1 MDQDV
6 TIQQDDYNPQDWEN
20 PPTLLDLKQD
30 LTDSS
35 SAHESQVS
43 RIERWLD
50 NLHVRNGAAP
60 KSPKGKSKAAPK
72 LIRKQAE
79 WRYPA
84 LSEPFLS
91 SDEMFSVDPK
101 TWEDVDSARQNAL
114 VLNKQI
120 QTEVD
125 KVRFID
131 DYVRAGVDEGT
142 AIIRVGWDFREE
154 EVTKQV
160 PEVEFIPNPEL
171 EPLHMELAQ
180 MKMTNPTGY
189 KWEVPEELQMAHDV
203 TMQTGMPHEPNVVGM
218 KEVEQLQVVKNCP
231 TLDICD
237 FRNVTIDPTC
247 GADPD
252 KASFIIYSFET
263 SLSDLKKEGR
273 YENLD
278 DVRIDNNSILGTP
291 DHTSDNTSD
300 FNFADEPR
308 KKVVAHEYWGFW
320 DFNDTGIA
328 EPFVAT
334 WIGDTLIR
342 LEENPFPDKKLPF
355 VFVPLLPVKGS
366 PYGEPDGELLEDHQ
380 KVIGALTRGMIDT
393 MAKAAN
399 GQTGMRKDMLD
410 AVNRRKFERG
420 EDYTFN
426 AGVDPRQGV
435 FTHTMTEI
443 PASAQFLLQQQ
454 QLEAESMTGVKA
466 FSQGINSGSMG
477 DVAAGIRG
485 ALDAASKRENSIL
498 RRLAKGMEKVGRKI
512 VAMNQEFLEEEQVVR
527 ITNDEFVEVRRDD
540 LAGYFDLTLSIS
552 SAEEDNVKAQELA
565 FMLQTMGQTMDPGMT
580 QLLLRDIARLR
591 KMPELAHQIENYQP
605 QPDPV
610 AQKMQ
615 ELEVAKLEAE
625 IQKINSEAQENIA
638 QANAHGAKA
647 REANA
652 NADQSNLNFI
662 EQESGVTQER
672 EKELRSQQAMGNIAL
687 EREKASLAAP
697 AAPTPTRETE
707 LANFLGRNNQ
717 EN

>member
-1 MDQDV
+1 
-6 TIQQDDYNPQDWEN
+6 
-20 PPTLLDLKQD
+20 
-30 LTDSS
+30 
-35 SAHESQVS
+35 
-43 RIERWLD
+43 
-50 NLHVRNGAAP
+50 
-60 KSPKGKSKAAPK
+60 
-72 LIRKQAE
+72 
-79 WRYPA
+79 
-84 LSEPFLS
+84 
-91 SDEMFSVDPK
+91 
-101 TWEDVDSARQNAL
+101 
-114 VLNKQI
+114 
-120 QTEVD
+120 
-125 KVRFID
+125 
-131 DYVRAGVDEGT
+131 
-142 AIIRVGWDFREE
+142 
-154 EVTKQV
+154 
-160 PEVEFIPNPEL
+160 
-171 EPLHMELAQ
+171 
-180 MKMTNPTGY
+180 
-189 KWEVPEELQMAHDV
+189 
-203 TMQTGMPHEPNVVGM
+203 
-218 KEVEQLQVVKNCP
+218 
-231 TLDICD
+231 
-237 FRNVTIDPTC
+237 
-247 GADPD
+247 
-252 KASFIIYSFET
+252 
-263 SLSDLKKEGR
+263 
-273 YENLD
+273 
-278 DVRIDNNSILGTP
+278 
-291 DHTSDNTSD
+291 
-300 FNFADEPR
+300 
-308 KKVVAHEYWGFW
+308 
-320 DFNDTGIA
+320 
-328 EPFVAT
+328 
-334 WIGDTLIR
+334 
-342 LEENPFPDKKLPF
+342 
-355 VFVPLLPVKGS
+355 
-366 PYGEPDGELLEDHQ
+366 
-380 KVIGALTRGMIDT
+380 MIDT

-625 IQKINSEAQENIA
+625 IQKIQSEAQENFA

-647 REANA
+647 RESNA
-652 NADQSNLNFI
+652 SADQSNLDFI

-697 AAPTPTRETE
+697 AAPNSNRETE